1 MAEQNSE
8 SQPEK
13 KQNSKNQLEKKQPE
27 KKTALHVEQ
36 EINATLLALSSK
48 LDFILPPGVS
58 ALVPGLLLTCCIS
71 AIAIYT
77 GAHLRYVTP
86 LIVAMGIGVLFRNA
100 FILPSAYNPGI
111 IFSMRRV
118 LRFAVALLGVR
129 ITFEQIQ
136 SLGLEGAAIALVPL
150 VLTYVLTVVIGKL
163 MKADESQSM
172 LIATGTS
179 ICGAS
184 AIMTAG
190 AVTRATSDNVMVAVS
205 SITVFGTFSMLV
217 YPVLY
222 KSGLLDLTAT
232 QYGYWAGASVHE
244 VAQAVAAAFGIG
256 GPDGELSGN
265 VGTIIKLTRVAA
277 LVPFAFFISYMA
289 TRGFVKSEG
298 SAAPGEVK
306 LPLFLFG
313 FLAMV
318 LLNSYNFFT
327 PHAVKWIETTSAFLL
342 TVSMAAMGLETDFG
356 KLVKIGFRPF
366 FLSVISTGF
375 IAAFSLFMVKML
387 IKP

>member
-1 MAEQNSE
+1 MAEQKSE
-8 SQPEK
+8 NHPNE
-13 KQNSKNQLEKKQPE
+13 KQPE
-27 KKTALHVEQ
+27 KKTALHAEQ
-36 EINATLLALSSK
+36 EINSTLIALSSK

-86 LIVAMGIGVLFRNA
+86 LVVAMGIGVLFRNA
-100 FILPSAYNPGI
+100 LILPSAYNPGI

-129 ITFEQIQ
+129 ITFKQIQ
-136 SLGLEGAAIALVPL
+136 SLGLEGVAIAIVPL
-150 VLTYVLTVVIGKL
+150 VLTYVLTVVLGKL
-163 MKADESQSM
+163 MKANESQSM

-190 AVTRATSDNVMVAVS
+190 AVTRAKSDNVMVAVS

-217 YPVLY
+217 YPMLY
-222 KSGLLDLTAT
+222 KSGLLGITAS
-232 QYGYWAGASVHE
+232 QYGYWAGASIHE

-256 GPDGELSGN
+256 DDLSGN

-277 LVPFAFFISYMA
+277 LVPFAFLLSYMA

-306 LPLFLFG
+306 FPYFLFG
-313 FLAMV
+313 FLGMV
-318 LLNSYNFFT
+318 LLNSYDFFT
-327 PHAVKWIETTSAFLL
+327 PHAVKWIETTSVFLL
-342 TVSMAAMGLETDFG
+342 TVSMAAMGLETDFA
-356 KLVKIGFRPF
+356 KLLRIGFKPL
-366 FLSVISTGF
+366 FLSILSTGF
-375 IAAFSLFMVKML
+375 IAVFSLIMVKML
-387 IKP
+387 IQP